1 MDERTHAAP
10 STPLVEVLV
19 ETTDGELRERLL
31 VECVHAMG
39 LAAGVVLCHPSRNG
53 WKPALGRGDAP
64 EHVVSAALG
73 ALTRGAAWKWE
84 GPGWCTLLAGIG
96 AEARALVFAAPGA
109 EAGEGIDQVQAL
121 LALLTMLAE
130 PGTPAAPLPAAAD
143 EEERLRR
150 HDLRNALHAV
160 TSTHELLKRFG
171 ADLSETERTQFERSL
186 EDECARVSRLAVRRA
201 SLHARELGHA
211 LEAVL
216 LAERAPCAM
225 ARIDLVPDLPATQP
239 AATSALSPDHAARAL
254 QNLLVNAREAL
265 AGRDGGRIEVSL
277 RCEGELWCLTVEDDG
292 PGIAPELAGRLF
304 KQGASSKGTGRGSGL
319 ASIAST
325 LRALGGSIVA
335 GRSRLG
341 GARFALR
348 WPLVVAQG

>member
-1 MDERTHAAP
+1 MHEPAHAEPA
-10 STPLVEVLV
+10 TPLVEVLV
-19 ETTDGELRERLL
+19 ETTDAGLRERLL
-31 VECVHAMG
+31 LECVHAME
-39 LAAGVVLCHPSRNG
+39 LARGVTLCHPSPAG
-53 WKPALGRGDAP
+53 WRPALSRGEFDAS
-64 EHVVSAALG
+64 VVAHALG
-73 ALTRGAAWKWE
+73 ALTRGAEWKWN
-84 GPGWCTLLAGIG
+84 GPGWCTLLAGEG
-96 AEARALVFAAPGA
+96 AQARALVFARPNADSDA
-109 EAGEGIDQVQAL
+109 GIDQVQAL
-121 LALLTMLAE
+121 LFLATMLAE
-130 PGTPAAPLPAAAD
+130 AGAPPSPLPAAAD
-143 EEERLRR
+143 EDERLRR

-171 ADLSETERTQFERSL
+171 ADLSHEERTQFERSL

-201 SLHARELGHA
+201 SLHARELVHA

-225 ARIDLVPDLPATQP
+225 ARIELAGDLPAHQP

-304 KQGASSKGTGRGSGL
+304 EQGASSKGAGRGSGL
-319 ASIAST
+319 ASMSAT

-348 WPLVVAQG
+348 WPLLVPQD